1 MKGYGVRAGPESS
14 REEHK
19 GANTLGQGSNLAELE
34 AAWRNTRTKLQKNAK
49 ENIIIQNV
57 QGSRK

>member
-1 MKGYGVRAGPESS
+1 MQAGPESS

-19 GANTLGQGSNLAELE
+19 EANTLGQGSNPAELE